1 LSVAEGIRYG
11 TTTLVDWG
19 YPIKE
24 VLDEVYIPLGLRV
37 VATQAINGVAEGA
50 DLSPDKAYPYD
61 DQKGE
66 TQLHE
71 NIELVE
77 NYHKK
82 YDDRIRIMFG
92 PHAMDMLSLDLLRET
107 YNKARDYDV
116 FIHMH
121 VAQGGRENKQ
131 MMLRYG
137 QNAIDLLHSENIL
150 SDRLIAV
157 HCHYASSEELKLM
170 AGEGVR
176 MVSCPSSI
184 GIIDGWVPPL
194 AEYISYGGI
203 AGLGSD
209 QASGNNNQNIL
220 AELKVGALLNK
231 TREKDPAV
239 LPAWK
244 MLRLAT
250 IEGAKAVGIDD
261 ITGSIEPGKK
271 ADMILFDLNTPTL
284 SPVLSYPI
292 RNIAH
297 NIVYASRGEEIIYV
311 IVDGKI
317 VKEKNKLIL
326 MDEKKALAEAQEA
339 AEELIR
345 AGGKD
350 YRNANSVLVKDSD
363 KGLF

>member
-1 LSVAEGIRYG
+1 
-11 TTTLVDWG
+11 
-19 YPIKE
+19 
-24 VLDEVYIPLGLRV
+24 
-37 VATQAINGVAEGA
+37 
-50 DLSPDKAYPYD
+50 
-61 DQKGE
+61 
-66 TQLHE
+66 
-71 NIELVE
+71 
-77 NYHKK
+77 
-82 YDDRIRIMFG
+82 
-92 PHAMDMLSLDLLRET
+92 
-107 YNKARDYDV
+107 
-116 FIHMH
+116 
-121 VAQGGRENKQ
+121 
-131 MMLRYG
+131 
-137 QNAIDLLHSENIL
+137 
-150 SDRLIAV
+150 
-157 HCHYASSEELKLM
+157 
-170 AGEGVR
+170 
-176 MVSCPSSI
+176 
-184 GIIDGWVPPL
+184 
-194 AEYISYGGI
+194 
-203 AGLGSD
+203 
-209 QASGNNNQNIL
+209 
-220 AELKVGALLNK
+220 
-231 TREKDPAV
+231 
-239 LPAWK
+239 

-271 ADMILFDLNTPTL
+271 ADLILFDLNTPTL